1 MFWNALT
8 FCPANH
14 HVFPLKSHL
23 EGYSYM
29 YLIFKRERGEKKTTW
44 ISTLL
49 IAGDLFCRQLGQTV
63 IFFLFLS

>member
-29 YLIFKRERGEKKTTW
+29 YLIFKRERGEKKQHG
-44 ISTLL
+44 SVP
-49 IAGDLFCRQLGQTV
+49 F
-63 IFFLFLS
+63 